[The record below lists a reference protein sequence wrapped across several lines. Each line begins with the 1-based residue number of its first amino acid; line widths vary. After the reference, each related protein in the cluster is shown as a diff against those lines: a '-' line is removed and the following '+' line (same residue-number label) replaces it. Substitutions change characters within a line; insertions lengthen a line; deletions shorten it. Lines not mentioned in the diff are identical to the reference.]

1 MKTNYL
7 ITVCTTVLSILAL
20 AGCDDADKKARQ
32 AEREKAK
39 AQEEATR
46 RSLQN
51 PAGNYT
57 PAPLDMSM
65 TPKPAASAAGGEATP
80 KEGASR

>member
-1 MKTNYL
+1 MKINL
-7 ITVCTTVLSILAL
+7 FALVFVALSVSAL
-20 AGCDDADKKARQ
+20 TGCDDAEKKARQ

-39 AQEEATR
+39 AREEATR

-57 PAPLDMSM
+57 PVPLDMSM
-65 TPKPAASAAGGEATP
+65 TPKPAAPAAGGEATP
-80 KEGASR
+80 KEEPSR